1 MNSGL
6 ARDEPLY
13 GMVAVGSLITIAGIA
28 IEPILG
34 WAGLLV
40 GAVFGLT
47 LAIGG
52 ALFASINLATGAK
65 WWKPL
70 RRDAVS
76 IGRTL
81 PVPAAALAIVLALGV
96 GVLYPWAN
104 EHFMAHNHLV
114 HGKAG
119 WLNRPFFTVR
129 SIVILLLWFVFIAAL
144 KRGLSRSDSTSES
157 TKGLVRTGIG
167 FLVMFALTI
176 SVGFWDWTMSLEPEW
191 FSTMHGVYG
200 FSGAFQ
206 VGIAV
211 TLLLALRNQDVTAK
225 PLYDLGSLLFA
236 FSLFW
241 GYIWYCQGMLIWY
254 ANIPEETFHFTNQL
268 SNGWTSLFWINPIL
282 NVVAPIVLLM
292 SRHARRSR
300 IMLGQV
306 AMVVVVGHFID
317 ILLLVGPS
325 VGRYSSPEV
334 GGANSILPVAAVG
347 AAMAIVAGMVLVHR
361 KLRW

>member
-1 MNSGL
+1 MNGS
-6 ARDEPLY
+6 ATTRDELLY
-13 GMVAVGSLITIAGIA
+13 GIAVLGAGVVAIGVL
-28 IEPILG
+28 IEPVLG

-47 LAIGG
+47 IAIGG
-52 ALFASINLATGAK
+52 ALFASINLATNAK

-70 RRDAVS
+70 RHECVS
-76 IGRTL
+76 LARTL
-81 PVPAAALAIVLALGV
+81 PVPAVALVIVLAAGV

-104 EHFMAHNHLV
+104 EQFMAESHLV
-114 HGKAG
+114 HAKAG

-129 SIVILLLWFVFIAAL
+129 SVIILLLWLAFVSSLRRHLA
-144 KRGLSRSDSTSES
+144 
-157 TKGLVRTGIG
+157 KGHTVRLVRTGVV
-167 FLVMFALTI
+167 FLIVFGLTI

-200 FSGAFQ
+200 FAGAFQ

-211 TLLLALRNQDVTAK
+211 TLLLALRNHKVGKK

-254 ANIPEETFHFTNQL
+254 ANVPEETFHYANHM
-268 SNGWTSLFWINPIL
+268 SNGWSSLFWLNPIL

-300 IMLGQV
+300 VMLGQV
-306 AMVVVVGHFID
+306 AIVVVVGHFID
-317 ILLLVGPS
+317 ILLLVGPAA
-325 VGRYSSPEV
+325 GRYNTPEV
-334 GGANSILPVAAVG
+334 GGAASIMPVAAVG
-347 AAMAIVAGMVLVHR
+347 AALAVGAGMVILHR